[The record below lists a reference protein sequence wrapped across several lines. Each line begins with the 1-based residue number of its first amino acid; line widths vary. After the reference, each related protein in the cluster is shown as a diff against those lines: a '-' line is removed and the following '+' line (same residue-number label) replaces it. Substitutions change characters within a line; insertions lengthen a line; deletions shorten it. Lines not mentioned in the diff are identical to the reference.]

1 VSISNGEKMVA
12 MGGEDRDPLE
22 HELYVGDGYRRFG
35 ELTAADARA
44 QAARLGEAGSW
55 GPLAKVAGVAL
66 AWREL
71 AAELDRLGDG
81 ATVAGLEPELGER
94 FAHRL
99 WVLPPGGSLL

>member
-1 VSISNGEKMVA
+1 
-12 MGGEDRDPLE
+12 MGASDDDPLA
-22 HELYVGDGYRRFG
+22 HRLYVGDSYRRFG

-44 QAARLGEAGSW
+44 QADELGAAGGW

-71 AAELDRLGDG
+71 AAELDRRGER
-81 ATVAGLEPELGER
+81 ATVAELDADAVER
-94 FAHRL
+94 FARRL

>member
-1 VSISNGEKMVA
+1 
-12 MGGEDRDPLE
+12 MGVGEDGLLGR
-22 HELYVGDGYRRFG
+22 ELYVGGRYRRFG

-44 QAARLGEAGSW
+44 QAEELAGAGGW
-55 GPLAKVAGVAL
+55 GPMAKVAGVAQ

-71 AAELDRLGDG
+71 AAELARLGAE
-81 ATVAGLEPELGER
+81 ATVTQLEPSARER